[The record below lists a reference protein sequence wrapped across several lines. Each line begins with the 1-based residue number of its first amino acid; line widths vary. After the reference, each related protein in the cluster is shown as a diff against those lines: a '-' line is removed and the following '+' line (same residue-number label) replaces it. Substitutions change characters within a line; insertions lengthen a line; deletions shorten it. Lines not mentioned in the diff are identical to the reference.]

1 MCLDCIDSLRR
12 APITLVQKSFLGP
25 GTKTLQKINLDR
37 PDSPEKRCTCTRS
50 QTLCPR
56 NGEGSSS
63 RGSSEPIGQA
73 AALDRRRPW
82 MDDDGDG
89 SDTNEK
95 IQVEMGEV
103 KEWIE
108 NESVAAGGVEW
119 EGAIFGALVGDDDG
133 ATSGVVIA
141 LDQVKRELLKLN
153 KQMEKQQQQLDVLT
167 AGALRSGE

>member
-1 MCLDCIDSLRR
+1 
-12 APITLVQKSFLGP
+12 
-25 GTKTLQKINLDR
+25 
-37 PDSPEKRCTCTRS
+37 
-50 QTLCPR
+50 
-56 NGEGSSS
+56 
-63 RGSSEPIGQA
+63 
-73 AALDRRRPW
+73 